1 MQQKLP
7 TTYDVLTQKY
17 QSAKR
22 LYDQTIV
29 LFDELAHY
37 FRPPSTGFGGGA
49 NYTGFT
55 NPTGQAY
62 GELYDSTGVEA
73 SQMLVSFIIGAL
85 FNPTQEWSAVL
96 LPTHIQRNKQ
106 ISDAAKTRILEYIS
120 LVNKSCLEYVIDP
133 SVNFYSSLE
142 RALMEAV
149 VFGAGFMLADAHPV
163 TKHLRFRHVPLQN
176 LMVER
181 DEDGEAN
188 TIFRLFTLSVREV
201 MERWPAEKLP
211 HGEYPKAWTEPK
223 FNRDQMVNLCHAVIP
238 HDPFMKVSDSKNMP
252 KTSKRF
258 RGYYYIPKEQIT
270 ITHPGKDKADAH
282 DVILDIG
289 GFDRNPYIG
298 ITWQWFGN
306 ELVPSSPA
314 RNALPTM
321 RNIND
326 QYRNFKNGSEM
337 QARPPFFAVANA
349 ISGGSPQLGTLHNTN
364 TIDPG
369 MFEAAGGDIRKLVQY
384 LVAPI
389 DLQYTMM
396 DIQNE
401 RDAVRRMFFNDKI
414 ASSDKAAEMR
424 EVEVNDKIQERMRAV
439 MVPQMR
445 MYDQIASP
453 VMTLV
458 AEYMIKTGAV
468 APPSTEVE
476 LAHKK
481 FGELHTFRF
490 NAATARAFS
499 QLELDTMNR
508 VAQQFLL
515 PLSQI
520 FPEVLDTIN
529 ILEYTRAVYELAGI
543 NPAFMRTKE
552 EFDAIQQQKQEQA
565 EAETQANN
573 LQAGAAGIKDLAQAQ
588 ALGGSF

>member
-7 TTYDVLTQKY
+7 STYDVLTQKY

-22 LYDQTIV
+22 IYDQTII

-49 NYTGFT
+49 NYTGYA

-120 LVNKSCLEYVIDP
+120 LVNKSCLEYVLDP

-149 VFGAGFMLADAHPV
+149 VFGAGFMLADTHPV

-201 MERWPAEKLP
+201 MERWPADTLP

-223 FNRDQMVNLCHAVIP
+223 YDRDQMVNLCHAIIP
-238 HDPFMKVSDSKNMP
+238 HDPFLKVSDSKNMP
-252 KTSKRF
+252 KSRKRF
-258 RGYYYIPKEQIT
+258 RGYYYIPKDQIT
-270 ITHPGKDKADAH
+270 ITHPGKDKADAQ

-349 ISGGSPQLGTLHNTN
+349 IAGGSPQLGTLHNTN
-364 TIDPG
+364 TVDPG
-369 MFEAAGGDIRKLVQY
+369 MFEAAGGDIRKLFQY
-384 LVAPI
+384 LTPPI

-414 ASSDKAAEMR
+414 ASADKAAEMR
-424 EVEVNDKIQERMRAV
+424 EVEVNDKIQERMRAL

-445 MYDQIASP
+445 MYDQVAAP

-458 AEYMIKTGAV
+458 AEYMVKSDAV
-468 APPSTEVE
+468 AAPSTEME
-476 LAHKK
+476 LTHAK
-481 FGELHTFRF
+481 FGKLYEFRF

-508 VAQQFLL
+508 VSQQFLL

-520 FPEVLDTIN
+520 FPGVLDTIN
-529 ILEYTRAVYELAGI
+529 ILNLTRAVYELSGI
-543 NPAFMRTKE
+543 NPVFMRTKE

-565 EAETQANN
+565 QAETQANT

-588 ALGGSF
+588 ALGGSM